1 MTRTVLCF
9 GDSNTH
15 GSPPATA
22 LGAPS
27 ARYDR
32 QTRWPAL
39 MAGHLG
45 EDWHVIEEGHPG
57 RTTVHDDPIEGAHR
71 NGLTVLP
78 SMLESHKPIDMVILM
93 LGTNDLKGRFSVNA
107 TDIALSLE
115 RLIGVI
121 RAFACGPDGS
131 HPDILLV
138 APPPIIEAGCLAEM
152 FEGGQAKS
160 HGLAASIASAA
171 ARANVAFLDAGA
183 HIAVSP
189 IDGVHYDEQ
198 AHTALAFVLARAVIE
213 NVSTKDRGIHA

>member
-15 GSPPATA
+15 GTPPVPE
-22 LGAPS
+22 LGAS
-27 ARYDR
+27 GRYGR
-32 QTRWPAL
+32 STRWPAL
-39 MAGHLG
+39 MAAHLG
-45 EDWHVIEEGHPG
+45 AAWHVIEEGHPG

-78 SMLESHKPIDMVILM
+78 SMLESHKPIDVIIVM
-93 LGTNDLKGRFSVNA
+93 LGTNDLKGRFSVNP

-121 RAFACGPDGS
+121 RNFACGPDGNT
-131 HPDILLV
+131 PGILLV
-138 APPPIIEAGCLAEM
+138 APPPIIEVGCLAEM

-160 HGLAASIASAA
+160 QGLAKTIASAA
-171 ARANVAFLDAGA
+171 ARANVSFLDAGL

-189 IDGVHYDEQ
+189 IDGIHYDEA
-198 AHTALAFVLARAVIE
+198 AHATLALVFARVLSE
-213 NVSTKDRGIHA
+213 HFPT

>member
-15 GSPPATA
+15 GTPPVPN
-22 LGAPS
+22 LGAS
-27 ARYDR
+27 GRYDR
-32 QTRWPAL
+32 TTRWPAL
-39 MAGHLG
+39 MSAHLG
-45 EDWHVIEEGHPG
+45 AAWHVIEEGHPG

-78 SMLESHKPIDMVILM
+78 SMLESHKPIDVVILM

-121 RAFACGPDGS
+121 GAFACGPNGTN
-131 HPDILLV
+131 PGILLV
-138 APPPIIEAGCLAEM
+138 SPPPIIETGCLAEM
-152 FEGGQAKS
+152 FQGGQAKS
-160 HGLAASIASAA
+160 HGLATAIAA
-171 ARANVAFLDAGA
+171 AATRANVAFLDAGA

-189 IDGVHYDEQ
+189 IDGIHYDKA
-198 AHTALAFVLARAVIE
+198 AHATLALVLTRTVTE
-213 NVSTKDRGIHA
+213 NFGT

>member
-1 MTRTVLCF
+1 MMARTVLCF

-15 GSPPATA
+15 GTPPAA
-22 LGAPS
+22 DLGAS
-27 ARYDR
+27 ARFDR
-32 QTRWPAL
+32 STRWPTL

-45 EDWHVIEEGHPG
+45 ADWHVIEEGHPG

-78 SMLESHKPIDMVILM
+78 SLLESHKPIDVVILM

-121 RAFACGPDGS
+121 RSFACGPDGTN
-131 HPDILLV
+131 PGILLV
-138 APPPIIEAGCLAEM
+138 SPPPILEVGCLADM
-152 FEGGQAKS
+152 FEGGAAKS
-160 HGLAASIASAA
+160 HGLCAAISAA
-171 ARANVAFLDAGA
+171 ATRANVSFLDAAA

-189 IDGVHYDEQ
+189 IDGIHYDK
-198 AHTALAFVLARAVIE
+198 ATHATLALVLADALRE
-213 NVSTKDRGIHA
+213 NFPG